1 MKINEFETIKRT
13 YYFLKSYQTLLKL
26 ANMEETN
33 GAFKKKAI
41 EIVNIVDRYKDS
53 LNEEKR
59 EVFSNL
65 FTRPQKEV
73 IKLSDLYKLLNID
86 KDKYRDIKNEII
98 IDFARS
104 YREGA
109 LLVFE

>member
-1 MKINEFETIKRT
+1 MKINEFETIKRV
-13 YYFLKSYQTLLKL
+13 YYFLKSYQMLLKL
-26 ANMEETN
+26 ANMEDTN

-41 EIVNIVDRYKDS
+41 EIVNIIDRYKDS
-53 LNEEKR
+53 LSEEKR
-59 EVFSNL
+59 EIFSNL

-73 IKLSDLYKLLNID
+73 IKLCNLYKSLKID
-86 KDKYRDIKNEII
+86 KDKYRDIKNEIL
-98 IDFARS
+98 IDFAKS

>member
-1 MKINEFETIKRT
+1 MKINEFETIKRV

-26 ANMEETN
+26 ANIEDTN

-41 EIVNIVDRYKDS
+41 EIVNIIDRYKDS
-53 LNEEKR
+53 LSEEKR
-59 EVFSNL
+59 ETFSNL
-65 FTRPQKEV
+65 FTRSQKEV
-73 IKLSDLYKLLNID
+73 IKLSKLYKCLKID
-86 KDKYRDIKNEII
+86 KDKYRDIKNEIL
-98 IDFARS
+98 IDFAKR

>member
-1 MKINEFETIKRT
+1 MEINEFETIKRT

-26 ANMEETN
+26 ANMKETN

-41 EIVNIVDRYKDS
+41 EIVNIVDRYKDGLS
-53 LNEEKR
+53 EEKR

-73 IKLSDLYKLLNID
+73 IKLCALYKLLKID
-86 KDKYRDIKNEII
+86 KDKYRDIKNEILL
-98 IDFARS
+98 DFAKS
-104 YREGA
+104 YREGT